1 MSMILKL
8 IEEDIKLH
16 PYLKDKYEEQDK
28 ALKVAMKVVK
38 LRDKLRWSQKKL
50 ANELGTTQ
58 SIIASIEQ
66 GNYPKDHSIINKIH
80 HFYQNGHR
88 YDEKEI
94 DFGDSQGK
102 EF

>member
-1 MSMILKL
+1 MSMIHKL
-8 IEEDIKLH
+8 IEEDIKRH
-16 PYLKDKYEEQDK
+16 PHLKEIYKEQDEE
-28 ALKVAMKVVK
+28 LEIAMKVVK

-66 GNYPKDHSIINKIH
+66 GDYLKDNSIINEIY
-80 HFYQNGHR
+80 HFHQNGHR
-88 YDEKEI
+88 YDEKEN

>member
-1 MSMILKL
+1 MNIIHKL
-8 IEEDIKLH
+8 IEEDIKRH
-16 PYLKDKYEEQDK
+16 PHLKEIYKEQDE
-28 ALKVAMKVVK
+28 ALEIAIKVVK
-38 LRDKLRWSQKKL
+38 LQDDLGWSQTKL
-50 ANELGTTQ
+50 ANELGTTE

>member
-1 MSMILKL
+1 MIHKL
-8 IEEDIKLH
+8 IGEDIKRH
-16 PYLKDKYEEQDK
+16 PHLKEIYKEQDEE
-28 ALKVAMKVVK
+28 LEIAMKVVK

-66 GNYPKDHSIINKIH
+66 GDYLKDNSIINEIY
-80 HFYQNGHR
+80 HFHQNGHR
-88 YDEKEI
+88 YDEKEN

>member
-1 MSMILKL
+1 M
-8 IEEDIKLH
+8 
-16 PYLKDKYEEQDK
+16 
-28 ALKVAMKVVK
+28 VA
-38 LRDKLRWSQKKL
+38 KKL

-88 YDEKEI
+88 YDEKKLI
-94 DFGDSQGK
+94 LVTHKVK

>member
-1 MSMILKL
+1 MSMIHKL
-8 IEEDIKLH
+8 IEEDIKRH
-16 PYLKDKYEEQDK
+16 PHLKEIYKEQDEE
-28 ALKVAMKVVK
+28 LEIAMKVVK

-50 ANELGTTQ
+50 ANELGTTE